1 MKLSHAATPPALLAV
16 ILLASLSLG
25 CSELDR
31 IKARAYLGGAD
42 SQLLVGHAYETGTG
56 VKQDPKEAM
65 RWYRKAV
72 EQGHPKAFGL
82 VGRLYG
88 MGFGV
93 KRDLVTA
100 NMYFQLGYRRGE
112 THLSEFI
119 ETIEHKLR
127 DGEIQKSIQLAD
139 SWEERH

>member
-1 MKLSHAATPPALLAV
+1 MKLSHAATLPALLVV

-25 CSELDR
+25 CSEFDR
-31 IKARAYLGGAD
+31 VRVRAHLGGAD
-42 SQLLVGHAYETGTG
+42 SQLLVGHAYETGAG

-112 THLSEFI
+112 EHLGDFI
-119 ETIEHKLR
+119 EKIEQKLR
-127 DGEIQKSIQLAD
+127 KGDIKKSIRLAD
-139 SWEERH
+139 SWDARH

>member
-1 MKLSHAATPPALLAV
+1 MKRSHAATLPTLLAV

-65 RWYRKAV
+65 RWYLKAA

-93 KRDLVTA
+93 KRDFVTA

-112 THLSEFI
+112 KHLGEFI
-119 ETIEHKLR
+119 EKIEQKLR
-127 DGEIQKSIQLAD
+127 SGDIKKSIRLAD
-139 SWEERH
+139 SWDARH